1 METTASSAPTATGG
15 TGAARVAG
23 RLAEAGRWG
32 LDALLAVLLAPDCAV
47 CGTVLDAPARGAVC
61 PACWRAVRR
70 ITPPVCDGC
79 GDPLPRGRT
88 EGPPAERCHRCRR
101 PQALIRQRRAA
112 GPYEGALRRLVHAL
126 KYERRHSLAP
136 PLGRLMR
143 ESGSDVLAAA
153 DCAVAVPLHPRRR
166 RGRGFN
172 QAAELAAQL
181 GLPVVDALRRT
192 RATAPQTELPAGQ
205 RRRNVRGAFASARRF
220 GFRGGAGVGGA
231 SVLLVDD
238 VTTTGATL
246 EACARVLRRAGAREV
261 RALTLARA
269 VRRAPP

>member
-1 METTASSAPTATGG
+1 M
-15 TGAARVAG
+15 
-23 RLAEAGRWG
+23 
-32 LDALLAVLLAPDCAV
+32 LLAPDCAV
-47 CGTVLDAPARGAVC
+47 CGAALDAPTRGPVC
-61 PACWRAVRR
+61 PACWRTVRR
-70 ITPPVCDGC
+70 ITPPVCDRC
-79 GDPLPRGRT
+79 GDPLSAGGSDAPPPGRC
-88 EGPPAERCHRCRR
+88 PRCRR
-101 PQALIRQRRAA
+101 PQALIRQRRAV
-112 GPYEGALRRLVHAL
+112 GPYEGALRRLVHVL
-126 KYERRHSLAP
+126 KYEQRHSLAP

-143 ESGSDVLAAA
+143 ESGADVLAAA

-192 RATAPQTELPAGQ
+192 RATAPQTELPAGR
-205 RRRNVRGAFASARRF
+205 RRRNVRGAFAPARRF
-220 GFRGGAGVGGA
+220 GYRRGGAGVGGA
-231 SVLLVDD
+231 SVVLVDD

>member
-1 METTASSAPTATGG
+1 MGD
-15 TGAARVAG
+15 AARIAG
-23 RLAEAGRWG
+23 RLAETGRRG

-47 CGTVLDAPARGAVC
+47 CGTVLDAPTRGAVC

-70 ITPPVCDGC
+70 ITPPVCHRC
-79 GDPLPRGRT
+79 GDPLAAGEPDA
-88 EGPPAERCHRCRR
+88 PPPERCRRCRR
-101 PQALIRQRRAA
+101 PQALILQRRAA

-126 KYERRHSLAP
+126 KYEQRHSLAP

-143 ESGSDVLAAA
+143 ESGSDVLAVA

-166 RGRGFN
+166 RARGFN
-172 QAAELAAQL
+172 QAAALAEQL

-205 RRRNVRGAFASARRF
+205 RRRNVRGAFAPARRF
-220 GFRGGAGVGGA
+220 GFRRGGAGVEGA

-269 VRRAPP
+269 VRLAPP